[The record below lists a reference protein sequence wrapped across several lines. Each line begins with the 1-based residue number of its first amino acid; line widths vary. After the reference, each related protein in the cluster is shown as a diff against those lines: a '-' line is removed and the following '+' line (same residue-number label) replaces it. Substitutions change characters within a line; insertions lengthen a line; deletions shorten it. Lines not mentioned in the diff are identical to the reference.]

1 MMGHLFI
8 AQQAAEL
15 MGIDAQTL
23 RDWRRRG
30 KLDGVGVP
38 VGKRPDWGYTEKECQ
53 AIAEAYRK
61 SKIPVHTIRD
71 LILAELDL
79 QL

>member
-1 MMGHLFI
+1 MMGRLFI
-8 AQQAAEL
+8 ARQAAAII
-15 MGIDAQTL
+15 GTKVASL

-30 KLDGVGVP
+30 FLDGVGVL
-38 VGKRPDWGYTEKECQ
+38 GSNGRDWEYTEKECQ

-61 SKIPVHTIRD
+61 SKIPSPTIGD
-71 LILAELDL
+71 FIKDELDS